1 MRVPTQSFAEPL
13 ASPGPAPV
21 RLRVVQGPDL
31 GREAWLEGDEALVG
45 SSSACTLVLTD
56 ASVSQRH
63 ARLRAVEGGLRVEDL
78 GSEHGTWYL
87 GARISDVLVPPGA
100 VLMLGTTRVALLPA
114 PPAAADVPSPREEL
128 AGMLGRSRAM
138 QRLFARIERLA
149 PTHTAVLI
157 LGETGTGKECV
168 AQALHRLSARARGP
182 CAVFDCG
189 AVSHDLVRSELFGHV
204 KGAFTGAIRDAPGAI
219 ERAAGGTLFLDEVGE
234 LPLDLQPALLRAL
247 DTRTFSRVGEDQ
259 PRTSDFRLIAA
270 THKDLEAR
278 VRQGR
283 FREDLYYRLSA
294 STLVVPPLR
303 ERVEDIPLLAEA
315 FARGA
320 TGQRAPLSAVTLASL
335 CSHRWP
341 GNVRELRNTVER
353 VLALG
358 PGALPGSP
366 SPETP
371 PDFHQARALAIQS
384 FERFYLEE
392 LLRRHGSAAAAM
404 KEAGIARSYFY
415 KLLEEHG
422 LRCDRRHERTGSE

>member
-1 MRVPTQSFAEPL
+1 
-13 ASPGPAPV
+13 V
-21 RLRVVQGPDL
+21 RLRVVQGPDF
-31 GREAWLEGDEALVG
+31 GREAWLDGDAALVG

-63 ARLRAVEGGLRVEDL
+63 ARLRAVEGGLHVEDL
-78 GSEHGTWYL
+78 GSQHGTWYL
-87 GARISDVLVPPGA
+87 GARISDVLVPPGT
-100 VLMLGTTRVALLPA
+100 VLKLGTTRVALLPA
-114 PPAAADVPSPREEL
+114 PPAADVPDLREEL

-149 PTHTAVLI
+149 PTPLAVLI

-189 AVSHDLVRSELFGHV
+189 AVSHDLMQSELFGHV
-204 KGAFTGAIRDAPGAI
+204 RGAFTGALQDVPGAI

-259 PRTSDFRLIAA
+259 LRTSDFRLIAA

-320 TGQRAPLSAVTLASL
+320 TGQRAPLSALALASL
-335 CSHRWP
+335 CAYHWP
-341 GNVRELRNTVER
+341 GNVRDLRNTVER

-366 SPETP
+366 SPETA

-384 FERFYLEE
+384 FERLYLED

-422 LRCDRRHERTGSE
+422 LRCSKRHGRAGSAESE